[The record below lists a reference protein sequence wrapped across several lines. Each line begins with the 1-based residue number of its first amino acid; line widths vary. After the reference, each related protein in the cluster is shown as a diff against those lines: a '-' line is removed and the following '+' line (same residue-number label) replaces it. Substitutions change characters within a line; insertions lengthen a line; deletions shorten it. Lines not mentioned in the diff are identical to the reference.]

1 MIINSLRLHSKM
13 IVQKCL
19 RRFIRDIEY
28 FSKLSEAV
36 IYTKVSISK
45 ILIKKNKQKNK
56 RKHCMKLRS
65 KFNAIII

>member
-45 ILIKKNKQKNK
+45 ILIKKKT
-56 RKHCMKLRS
+56 S
-65 KFNAIII
+65 KKIRENTV

>member
-45 ILIKKNKQKNK
+45 ILIKKKQAKK
-56 RKHCMKLRS
+56 
-65 KFNAIII
+65 